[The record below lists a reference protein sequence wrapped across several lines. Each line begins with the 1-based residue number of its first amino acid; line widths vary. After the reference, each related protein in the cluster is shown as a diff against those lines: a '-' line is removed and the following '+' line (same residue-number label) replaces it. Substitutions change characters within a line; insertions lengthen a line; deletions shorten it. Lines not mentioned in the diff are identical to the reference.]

1 MKRRSFF
8 RLLWG
13 VPSVALFQH
22 DSSSEALASRNEPLH
37 ECVDRPELPCPACTK
52 WSGDPLA
59 IKTNLWKV
67 PSLSRFFGRRAS

>member
-8 RLLWG
+8 RWFFHRESASELL
-13 VPSVALFQH
+13 AL
-22 DSSSEALASRNEPLH
+22 SNEPLH

-59 IKTNLWKV
+59 IKINLWKV
-67 PSLSRFFGRRAS
+67 SRLGRFFDRRAS